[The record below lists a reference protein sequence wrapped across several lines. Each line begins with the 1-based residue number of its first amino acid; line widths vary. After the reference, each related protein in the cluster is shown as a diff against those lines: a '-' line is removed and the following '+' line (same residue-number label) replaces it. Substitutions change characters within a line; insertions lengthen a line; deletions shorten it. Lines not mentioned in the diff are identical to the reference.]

1 MLNNNCGRYVD
12 NHLGGAT
19 WQPINPSEDE
29 GYERARQDE
38 MDARKVA
45 PCCADCGKVGQVY
58 SSRGGPWQCWDC
70 RHPR

>member
-1 MLNNNCGRYVD
+1 MSTGHFIDDR
-12 NHLGGAT
+12 LGGEIWLPT
-19 WQPINPSEDE
+19 PRDEDRE
-29 GYERARQDE
+29 YERARQDE
-38 MDARKVA
+38 VDAREVA